1 MTEQFIIINNDIV
14 FHFERHTKKTSLH
27 NKILKADAEENV

>member
-14 FHFERHTKKTSLH
+14 FHFECHTKKTSLH
-27 NKILKADAEENV
+27 NDILKPDPEENV